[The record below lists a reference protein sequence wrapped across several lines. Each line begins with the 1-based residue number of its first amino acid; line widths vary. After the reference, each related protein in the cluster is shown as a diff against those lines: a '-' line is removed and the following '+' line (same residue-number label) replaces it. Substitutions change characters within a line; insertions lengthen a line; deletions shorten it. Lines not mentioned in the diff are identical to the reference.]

1 MSASEIKSFE
11 DLWQYLMKIFY
22 AILDFFR
29 GAGKDSIPV
38 GTDTVKFDSVKP
50 VYGE

>member
-29 GAGKDSIPV
+29 GAGKDNIPV
-38 GTDTVKFDSVKP
+38 GSNTVKFDSVKP
-50 VYGE
+50 VY